1 MADNRFPGGSA
12 FDGELGRMFA
22 QLKAAAAA
30 DPWPSYATRRAR
42 LVALERLLRD
52 NAARIEAAIDADFG
66 HRSAHETR
74 LLEMFPSL
82 EGIRHARRN
91 LRRWMRPERRPTGRW
106 FLPGR
111 SSIVPQPL
119 GVAGIIVP
127 WNYPLFLAAGPMVG
141 ALAAGN
147 RVALKT
153 SEFTP
158 RFGALFRELVAKHL
172 GDDVA
177 VVVEGDAEV
186 GRTFSGL
193 PFDHLLF
200 TGSTAVGHHV
210 MRAAAD
216 NLTPVTLE
224 LGGKSPAIVAPG
236 YPLERAAERI
246 VVGKTM
252 NAGQT
257 CIAPDY
263 ALVPK
268 GAEQGF
274 VAALRATVDALYP
287 DLVATPDYTH
297 VINERHFARLAGYI
311 DEAAAA
317 GVSLVPL
324 SGSMQRPDAA
334 TRRMPPL
341 ALINPPDELAVMRD
355 EIFGP
360 LLPVIG
366 YDTLDE
372 AIRFVNARPRPLA
385 LYYFDEQ
392 GARIERMLQLTH
404 AGGVTLNDT
413 ILHIA
418 QDELPFGGVGAS
430 GMGAYHGKA
439 GFDTFSKLKPVFR
452 QSRLNGLG
460 MFKPPYGH
468 LFDRLV
474 AMLMRG

>member
-200 TGSTAVGHHV
+200 TG
-210 MRAAAD
+210 
-216 NLTPVTLE
+216 
-224 LGGKSPAIVAPG
+224 
-236 YPLERAAERI
+236 
-246 VVGKTM
+246 
-252 NAGQT
+252 
-257 CIAPDY
+257 
-263 ALVPK
+263 
-268 GAEQGF
+268 
-274 VAALRATVDALYP
+274 
-287 DLVATPDYTH
+287 
-297 VINERHFARLAGYI
+297 
-311 DEAAAA
+311 
-317 GVSLVPL
+317 
-324 SGSMQRPDAA
+324 
-334 TRRMPPL
+334 
-341 ALINPPDELAVMRD
+341 
-355 EIFGP
+355 
-360 LLPVIG
+360 
-366 YDTLDE
+366 
-372 AIRFVNARPRPLA
+372 
-385 LYYFDEQ
+385 
-392 GARIERMLQLTH
+392 
-404 AGGVTLNDT
+404 
-413 ILHIA
+413 
-418 QDELPFGGVGAS
+418 
-430 GMGAYHGKA
+430 
-439 GFDTFSKLKPVFR
+439 
-452 QSRLNGLG
+452 
-460 MFKPPYGH
+460 
-468 LFDRLV
+468 
-474 AMLMRG
+474 